1 MGKVVIVSHNM
12 LESMTVYPSPI
23 RAKVSDIALF
33 GKVLIDA
40 IMFSGE
46 TAHGQYVF
54 LFSVLIV

>member
-1 MGKVVIVSHNM
+1 MGKVVIVAPNM
-12 LESMTVYPSPI
+12 LESMTFYPSPNW
-23 RAKVSDIALF
+23 AEVSDIALF